1 MQKKI
6 ACLNFSGNV
15 GKTNSA
21 TSLLKPRMENAQI
34 FSVESLNVDATSE
47 GLDVEKLKGKAFGEL
62 SQQLLMLDSAII
74 DVGASNV
81 EDFLK
86 MMQQYDGSHE
96 DFDYFLIPTVK
107 EKKQQQDTVNT
118 IRALAAIGI
127 PKSKIRVVFNKV
139 ELDDDVSNDF
149 AAIFGLAE
157 LEKSFTLKPDAV
169 IYLNDVYE
177 QLKTIGKTL
186 GEVSNDQT
194 DYRQKL
200 REATTPDEKE
210 FCVKMV
216 GIKRLA
222 VTATKNMDDVFKTLF
237 GK

>member
-6 ACLNFSGNV
+6 AVLNFSGNV
-15 GKTNSA
+15 GKTNCA
-21 TSLLKPRMENAQI
+21 TSLLKPRMADAQI
-34 FSVESLNVDATSE
+34 FSVESLNVDASSE
-47 GLDVEKLKGKAFGEL
+47 GLDVEKLKGKAYGAL
-62 SQQLLMLDSAII
+62 SNQLLMLDSAIV

-118 IRALAAIGI
+118 IRALSAIGVA
-127 PKSKIRVVFNKV
+127 KNKIRVVFNKV
-139 ELDDDVSNDF
+139 ELDDDVSVDF
-149 AAIFGLAE
+149 GALFGLAE
-157 LEKSFTLKPDAV
+157 LEKSFTLKKDAV
-169 IYLNDVYE
+169 IYRNDVYE

-186 GEVSNDQT
+186 GDVSNDQN

-200 REATTPDEKE
+200 REATSPDDKE
-210 FCVKMV
+210 FCVKMI

-222 VTATKNMDDVFKTLF
+222 VTATKNMDDVFKALF
-237 GK
+237 K